1 MDRDAPQESE
11 FKDRLVYLNRTA
23 KVVKGGRRFSFS
35 ATVVVG
41 DGNGR
46 VGIGMG
52 KAREV
57 PDAIRKGVERAK
69 KSMVSVKLSGTT
81 IPHFTVGK
89 YGAARVV
96 LRPAAKGT
104 GVIAGG
110 PVRALMEVVGI
121 QDILTKSLGTSNQS
135 AVVKAALEGL
145 LQLRNLDIVAKLR
158 GKSTDEL
165 AP

>member
-1 MDRDAPQESE
+1 VDRDAPQESE